1 MSFSEDEIDWSNLS
15 ENEKKQQLFIKQKK
29 MLEQFLETG
38 AISQNQYETSLN
50 GLITKMGITDIGDN
64 KNGIV

>member
-15 ENEKKQQLFIKQKK
+15 ESEKKQQLFIKQKK
-29 MLEQFLETG
+29 MLDQFLETG
-38 AISQNQYETSLN
+38 AISQNQYDTSLN

-64 KNGIV
+64 TNGIV

>member
-15 ENEKKQQLFIKQKK
+15 ESEKKRQLFIKQKN
-29 MLEQFLETG
+29 MLDQFLETG

-50 GLITKMGITDIGDN
+50 GLILKMGITDIGDN